1 MGQGFRVKGQEGI
14 FKVSDKVVGDY
25 RNLIPCLFRMSI
37 AIQYGDGKQRGKVDK
52 IKFKG
57 SDMTQRI
64 TYKSSG
70 VDIKAGDEAKKQIKK
85 LARSTFTP
93 EVLKGI
99 GGFGGFFEL
108 KKREYDQPVLLS
120 SVDSVGTKLKVA
132 FMTGRHD
139 TIGEDIVNH
148 CINDILVHGAKP
160 LFFLDYIGMGK
171 VVPAV
176 VAEIVKG
183 LSKACKKAGC
193 ALVGGETAELPDF
206 YKIGEYD
213 LAGCIVGVVEK
224 KRIIDGSEI
233 RPGDHIIGLKSNGL
247 HTNGYT
253 LARMVLFETAH
264 FKVDDPI
271 KELKTTVGNEL
282 LRVHR
287 CYAPSVLPILAKF
300 KIKGMAHITGGGIQ
314 GNLCRV
320 LPENCDAQIHTDA
333 WKVLPIF
340 RLIQREGNIESAEMF
355 RVFNMGIGLVLVVSK
370 DETKKVITQLS
381 SLGETVY
388 HIGEITCGKG
398 RVLLKGSN
406 CSC

>member
-1 MGQGFRVKGQEGI
+1 MVK
-14 FKVSDKVVGDY
+14 K
-25 RNLIPCLFRMSI
+25 L
-37 AIQYGDGKQRGKVDK
+37 
-52 IKFKG
+52 
-57 SDMTQRI
+57 

-70 VDIKAGDEAKKQIKK
+70 VDIKAGDEAKRQIKK

-99 GGFGGFFEL
+99 GSFGGFFEL
-108 KKREYDQPVLLS
+108 KKKEYDQPVLLS

-139 TIGEDIVNH
+139 TVGEDIVNH

-160 LFFLDYIGMGK
+160 VFFLDYIGMGK
-171 VVPAV
+171 LDPIV
-176 VAEIVKG
+176 VAKIVKG

-193 ALVGGETAELPDF
+193 ALVGGETAELPDL
-206 YKIGEYD
+206 YKKGEYD

-224 KRIIDGSEI
+224 KKIIDGSTI
-233 RPGDHIIGLKSNGL
+233 RPGDQIIGLKSNGL

-253 LARMVLFETAH
+253 LARKVLFERAQ
-264 FKVDDPI
+264 FKVNDPI

-282 LRVHR
+282 LKVHR

-320 LPENCDAQIHTDA
+320 LPKNCDAQIHTDA
-333 WKVLPIF
+333 WKALPIF
-340 RLIQREGNIESAEMF
+340 RFIQREGNIDDGEMF
-355 RVFNMGIGLVLVVSK
+355 RVFNMGIGLVLVVSTY
-370 DETKKVITQLS
+370 ELKKVSTQLS
-381 SLGETVY
+381 SFGETVY
-388 HIGEITCGKG
+388 HIGEITSGKG
-398 RVLLKGSN
+398 RVLLKGDY